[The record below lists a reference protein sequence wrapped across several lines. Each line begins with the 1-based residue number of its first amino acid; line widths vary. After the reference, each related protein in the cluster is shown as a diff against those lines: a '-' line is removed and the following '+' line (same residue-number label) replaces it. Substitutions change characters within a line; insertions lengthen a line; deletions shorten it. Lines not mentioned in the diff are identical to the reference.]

1 MQWRDLGNRLLP
13 LRVEGPVQG
22 KRGWLA
28 LVCLL
33 LLGVAGGWVLAGD
46 GGTDKAKSPAAVR
59 SQERQLRAETK
70 KLEREVERVR
80 K

>member
-1 MQWRDLGNRLLP
+1 
-13 LRVEGPVQG
+13 
-22 KRGWLA
+22 LA

-33 LLGVAGGWVLAGD
+33 LLGVAGGWALAGGD
-46 GGTDKAKSPAAVR
+46 GTDKSESSAALR